1 MAHILIAGG
10 TGLIG
15 NKLAQLLQEQ
25 GHEVA
30 LLSRSRKDNAL
41 FKTYQW
47 NLDNGII
54 EEDAI
59 IQSSYIINLAGAGI
73 ADKPWTQA
81 RKETIIRSRVAG
93 NLLFREYFE
102 RLNYKPKAFIS
113 SSAIG
118 YYGHRGDEWMCEHSE
133 AGKGFLSE
141 STIAWE
147 NSIKEINDLGIRT
160 CGIRIGIVL
169 STKGGALEKILLPLK
184 FHLATYFGNG
194 QQWYSWIHIDDIA
207 GIFCHIVEND
217 TLHGFY
223 NGVAPH
229 PVTNKTLMKN
239 IKKIY
244 NDKAL
249 LIPVPS
255 IVMKMALGEMS
266 HTVLDSTK
274 VNAEKIINA
283 GYQFKFE
290 RLEQALENLLL
301 QEGS

>member
-15 NKLAQLLQEQ
+15 NKLAQLLQKQ

-30 LLSRSRKDNAL
+30 LLSRSRKNNTL

-47 NLDNGII
+47 NLDKGSI

-73 ADKPWTQA
+73 ADKPWTRA
-81 RKETIIRSRVAG
+81 RKETIIKSRVEG
-93 NLLFREYFE
+93 NLLFKEYFK
-102 RLNYKPKAFIS
+102 RLNYQPKAFIS

-118 YYGHRGDEWMCEHSE
+118 YYGNRGNEWMYEHNE
-133 AGKGFLSE
+133 AGNGFLSE

-147 NSIKEINDLGIRT
+147 SSIKEISELGIRT
-160 CGIRIGIVL
+160 SGVRIGIVL
-169 STKGGALEKILLPLK
+169 STKGGALEKILLPFK
-184 FHLATYFGNG
+184 FGLATYFGNG

-207 GIFCHIVEND
+207 GVFCHIIEND

-229 PVTNKTLMKN
+229 PATNKALIKN
-239 IKKIY
+239 LKKIY

-274 VNAEKIINA
+274 VNAEKIINT

-290 RLEQALENLLL
+290 HLEQALKDLLL
-301 QEGS
+301 QK